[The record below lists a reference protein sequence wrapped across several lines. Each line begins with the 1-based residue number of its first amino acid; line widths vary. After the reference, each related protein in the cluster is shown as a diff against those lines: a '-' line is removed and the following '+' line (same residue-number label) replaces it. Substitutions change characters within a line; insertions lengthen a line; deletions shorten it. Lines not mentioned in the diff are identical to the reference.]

1 MTERK
6 RGGGGGEISCSLCSK
21 ILRCIF
27 SALFFF
33 FPLFFFKLERSSLID
48 MHGFSSTSYLLFYE
62 TEQRKYLRS
71 CRNCGGWK

>member
-1 MTERK
+1 MTERE
-6 RGGGGGEISCSLCSK
+6 GEGNFLVAFVRKYCVAFSL
-21 ILRCIF
+21 
-27 SALFFF
+27 LFFF
-33 FPLFFFKLERSSLID
+33 FLFFFELERSSLID

>member
-1 MTERK
+1 MTER
-6 RGGGGGEISCSLCSK
+6 GGGEFSCSLCSK

-27 SALFFF
+27 STFFFFLFFF
-33 FPLFFFKLERSSLID
+33 ELERSSLID